1 MVDETI
7 RQLTYTRNN
16 EIIKFNI
23 HRINQT
29 NYILK
34 YKYNKKNYFNFN
46 FLPPELNKII
56 LDYSET
62 YMLLY
67 FKLITDNNYPYS
79 IPQLQLIISITN
91 HLYENIRI
99 IDTHLIKSLNMDIIG
114 HSTICKNI
122 NKYIKKIIH
131 ILIGYI
137 LNF

>member
-1 MVDETI
+1 
-7 RQLTYTRNN
+7 
-16 EIIKFNI
+16 
-23 HRINQT
+23 
-29 NYILK
+29 
-34 YKYNKKNYFNFN
+34 
-46 FLPPELNKII
+46 
-56 LDYSET
+56 
-62 YMLLY
+62 MLLY

-79 IPQLQLIISITN
+79 IPQLQLRISITN

-122 NKYIKKIIH
+122 NKYINKIIH

>member
-1 MVDETI
+1 MNETI
-7 RQLTYTRNN
+7 RQLTYSRNN

-23 HRINQT
+23 YRINKT

-34 YKYNKKNYFNFN
+34 YKYNKKNDFNFN
-46 FLPPELNKII
+46 FLPPEINQII
-56 LDYSET
+56 LDYSEI

-67 FKLITDNNYPYS
+67 FKLIIDNNYPYS
-79 IPQLQLIISITN
+79 IPQLKLKLSITN

-99 IDTHLIKSLNMDIIG
+99 IDNHLLKSLNIDIIG
-114 HSTICKNI
+114 HLNICNNI